1 MTRIGTVLRA
11 PFTVRTWREL
21 LHVLLGGV
29 LGLLALAYLIAL
41 AVALVLG
48 LTVVG
53 TVLLAGLFAGTWLF
67 ALAESGRARVL
78 LGMEVPRPDPYRAP
92 QPGFTGWV
100 RGALK
105 DRESWRRVAYLQ
117 LAALAGVL
125 QAYVTALVWAEAL
138 GMVSYPLWYR
148 LLPVA
153 NGHHGDPLG
162 GFYPDTIPL
171 PIAAAGLV
179 LLVVAAW
186 VTRGFAQLDRLR
198 IRALLNPPR
207 LRERVEVLERQRRQA
222 AVQSTSQLRRLERD
236 LHDGAQVRLVALA
249 LELGRARDDLDSGS
263 DLAGAAARVA
273 AAHEESKLVLAELR
287 ELARGIYP
295 AVLTDLGLDGAVPLL
310 TARCPV
316 PAEAEVDLPSRP
328 PGPVESTAYFC
339 VSELLANVAKH
350 SGAARAAVR
359 ITASGGIL
367 RVSVDDD
374 GRGGA
379 AAGAL
384 GGLAGLA
391 DRAASAGG
399 TLTVDSP
406 AGGPTRI
413 LVELPCES

>member
-1 MTRIGTVLRA
+1 
-11 PFTVRTWREL
+11 
-21 LHVLLGGV
+21 
-29 LGLLALAYLIAL
+29 
-41 AVALVLG
+41 
-48 LTVVG
+48 
-53 TVLLAGLFAGTWLF
+53 
-67 ALAESGRARVL
+67 
-78 LGMEVPRPDPYRAP
+78 
-92 QPGFTGWV
+92 
-100 RGALK
+100 
-105 DRESWRRVAYLQ
+105 
-117 LAALAGVL
+117 
-125 QAYVTALVWAEAL
+125 
-138 GMVSYPLWYR
+138 
-148 LLPVA
+148 
-153 NGHHGDPLG
+153 
-162 GFYPDTIPL
+162 
-171 PIAAAGLV
+171 
-179 LLVVAAW
+179 
-186 VTRGFAQLDRLR
+186 
-198 IRALLNPPR
+198 
-207 LRERVEVLERQRRQA
+207 QA

-263 DLAGAAARVA
+263 DVAGAATRVA

-328 PGPVESTAYFC
+328 PGPVESAAYFC

-359 ITASGGIL
+359 ISAAGGIL
-367 RVSVDDD
+367 RVAVEDD

-379 AAGAL
+379 AIGAA

-399 TLTVDSP
+399 TLTADSP